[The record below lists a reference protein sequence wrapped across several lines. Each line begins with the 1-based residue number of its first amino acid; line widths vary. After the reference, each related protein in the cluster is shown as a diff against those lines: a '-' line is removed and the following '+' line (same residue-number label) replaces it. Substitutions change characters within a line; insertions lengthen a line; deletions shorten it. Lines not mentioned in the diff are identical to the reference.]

1 MSGIPIRN
9 RATRDLGA
17 SKATQDISMIA
28 TPAGAIVTGEIRKY
42 ETYQEMVSDAQPM
55 RLASVR
61 NASMDENYPVPE
73 AHRGGILFQRDFV
86 NQTWL
91 VLYTTVDMMT
101 NLYIDWSHVLNIPAW
116 VGGVSNN
123 RVRLTSNRY
132 AETRTTYYSYG
143 NFILILPDP
152 ATVGLGDQIILEQYN
167 GQGTVCVPVV
177 GQNGQGVTL
186 NQVDPSLGST
196 SLYTVQK
203 SGTVSGNVPILDEYN
218 TILSYVCSE
227 DLSGNRM
234 WARISHDTLLAAIDS
249 IRNDF
254 DAHLTADDPH
264 PQYLK
269 KLDLQQ
275 AVGEL
280 TPITY
285 TLPEATTERLG
296 GSYLATV
303 RNVTNNDGGCL
314 TVTASVLHDVLTGYA
329 TAVHN
334 HRVEQLQNVAET
346 PSANNQALLWSENSQ
361 QWYPTTLSATNVQ
374 YDNATHRNRGL
385 CVLASVTD
393 FDNENDNHYVFN
405 GKILHDILDRYRQKT
420 DPIHIVDLAD
430 VSIDTLSNGKLL
442 GVGGGSVIQI
452 TPPDATKLQK
462 GYIQIASDADIFE
475 GTTIDT
481 KSVTPKQLYLAINGI
496 LDDIQRMLDN
506 QSYTLPHATVPTLGG
521 VKLITDENLD
531 ALILNYGTST
541 QIVTEAWTIVN
552 PMQLAKYVKQLQTDL
567 AGLRSDVTDDMN
579 QMSNTITEL
588 NNDYVK
594 FRKYMI
600 GDSLDYI
607 SANTDSPTYISVI
620 ATINANHANLSNRVD
635 GIASDLE
642 ENWTDQNS
650 LRQDV
655 QAVQQDVSN
664 NWSDHEAIRREF
676 QAADDAISAR
686 VDTFDDRI
694 TSNSR
699 KIGSLL
705 PISTVILWYG
715 DPSAAEEGGAMEDWR
730 MCDGNVYKLR
740 NRADP
745 SITQELVTPNMLG
758 RYPQGAVE
766 NAGEY
771 VDAGLP
777 DIYGDSAHFPL
788 KHTNN
793 ANSSISHGALTNVRD
808 SVVYSNAGDGGN
820 VSASFTLQ
828 FRASNGAVGTN
839 GSYLTNNPYGKSDT
853 VVPRSVTFIYLI
865 KIQDADWEFLEKT
878 TGIAVTTPVTITS
891 SKGSTLSPMRLEAN
905 AGDDPVSFYTG
916 GQPLPFTYHGIT
928 IAADGSIS
936 GTVSD
941 YNDSPYA
948 VQIDCR
954 TEALASSVPIQVVFD
969 LYDTIYRSGSA
980 STLQM
985 KGTRNSAF
993 NKTISFYTNH
1003 TGANLGC
1010 EMLTNLPAGIDAP
1023 TVTLTNQTSKT
1034 TLNLNFSGVPTVNGR
1049 FEARF
1054 KITGD
1059 RCKPATF
1066 TVQFLL
1072 APHYIVF
1079 DPDDPTSD
1087 DHTLTFRKQY
1097 SPQASPADTFT
1108 LDLYCTDGSNMYYTN
1123 LNTSEIPSAYRSQVS
1138 LGSYSGVLTVPK
1150 NLPIGVYHL
1159 PFKAWASSNTVS
1171 ADGTIVLTV
1180 YDPDYIDFSMYNG
1193 STTINLTA
1201 LAGQETVFHLELT
1214 HSLGEDV
1221 IYQPASQDWESI
1233 GVSFNRNGTI
1243 TVLTSAPV
1251 ASRELGFTASVA
1263 IGNATAE
1270 GKVNLTIVS
1279 PDEPES

>member
-143 NFILILPDP
+143 SFILILPDP
-152 ATVGLGDQIILEQYN
+152 STVGLGDQIILEQYN

-334 HRVEQLQNVAET
+334 HRVEQLENVAET
-346 PSANNQALLWSENSQ
+346 PSANNQALLWSANSQ

-481 KSVTPKQLYLAINGI
+481 KSVTPKQLYLAISGI

-552 PMQLAKYVKQLQTDL
+552 PMQLAKYIKQLQTDL

-642 ENWTDQNS
+642 DNWTDQNS

-676 QAADDAISAR
+676 AAADTALSDL
-686 VDTFDDRI
+686 VGTFDNRIRETSERIDR
-694 TSNSR
+694 
-699 KIGSLL
+699 LL
-705 PISTVILWYG
+705 PIRTVILWYG
-715 DPSAAEEGGAMEDWR
+715 DAAECSENGSMPDWR
-730 MCDGNVYKLR
+730 ICDGNVYELI
-740 NRADP
+740 NDN
-745 SITQELVTPNMLG
+745 QETIKVITPNMFG
-758 RYPQGAVE
+758 RYPVGTITSP
-766 NAGEY
+766 GEY
-771 VDAGLP
+771 IRDGLP
-777 DIYGDSAHFPL
+777 NL
-788 KHTNN
+788 KGEAGGIRGFITNSENGYWGGAEGVFSKGRSTQGVGSDADHSRSNWTVLFN
-793 ANSSISHGALTNVRD
+793 AA
-808 SVVYSNAGDGGN
+808 
-820 VSASFTLQ
+820 
-828 FRASNGAVGTN
+828 N
-839 GSYLTNNPYGKSDT
+839 GSVDENGNTMSSDDSPFGKSHYVT
-853 VVPRSVTFIYLI
+853 PRSVSFIYI
-865 KIQDADWEFLEKT
+865 MKIQDT
-878 TGIAVTTPVTITS
+878 TWRYSRSVSGINIVSPVTIRRRRDQNVDVQLQATTTDGTTPVTFESAIIGPTQSYYGLNMSSTGQITGQVNNYLPAPTSLEVLCKTPDLPNGLPLIVIMDLIDRIYTTS
-891 SKGSTLSPMRLEAN
+891 STFISGTSIIKLTGTKDQNYGTTLT
-905 AGDDPVSFYTG
+905 FYTKH
-916 GQPLPFTYHGIT
+916 QNPNMTL
-928 IAADGSIS
+928 DSIS
-936 GTVSD
+936 GLPDGLDAPLVST
-941 YNDSPYA
+941 YNDNWRSWYGVTVGFQGKFKTRGRFPIQMTFSGDRCQSQTYEA
-948 VQIDCR
+948 EFQIGPHFVDFGNNNPDNNTIEVQI
-954 TEALASSVPIQVVFD
+954 EQGVS
-969 LYDTIYRSGSA
+969 
-980 STLQM
+980 
-985 KGTRNSAF
+985 
-993 NKTISFYTNH
+993 KTISLGLVATNRS
-1003 TGANLGC
+1003 
-1010 EMLTNLPAGIDAP
+1010 
-1023 TVTLTNQTSKT
+1023 TVTYKNLANAPLGV
-1034 TLNLNFSGVPTVNGR
+1034 TLDQDGNLYIPGSVPEGT
-1049 FEARF
+1049 
-1054 KITGD
+1054 
-1059 RCKPATF
+1059 
-1066 TVQFLL
+1066 
-1072 APHYIVF
+1072 Y
-1079 DPDDPTSD
+1079 
-1087 DHTLTFRKQY
+1087 
-1097 SPQASPADTFT
+1097 QASFKVKTSSISEVT
-1108 LDLYCTDGSNMYYTN
+1108 GN
-1123 LNTSEIPSAYRSQVS
+1123 LIINVY
-1138 LGSYSGVLTVPK
+1138 
-1150 NLPIGVYHL
+1150 NPI
-1159 PFKAWASSNTVS
+1159 
-1171 ADGTIVLTV
+1171 
-1180 YDPDYIDFSMYNG
+1180 YIDFSMYDG
-1193 STTINLTA
+1193 SRQIYFEVPVGETTTI
-1201 LAGQETVFHLELT
+1201 QLELT
-1214 HSLGEDV
+1214 CTNNEPVTYEVGNGVDLEA
-1221 IYQPASQDWESI
+1221 Y
-1233 GVSFNRNGTI
+1233 GVSFTNTGRI
-1243 TVLTSAPV
+1243 TVLSTAE
-1251 ASRELGFTASVA
+1251 ASTPDIPFTAKAGSV
-1263 IGNATAE
+1263 TAE
-1270 GKVNLTIVS
+1270 GIVHLNIAI
-1279 PDEPES
+1279 PES